1 MRLLIPISL
10 TLLLSACAQQP
21 DLEPDLATVVDDRSL
36 TQPAPLSQVS
46 YSSLL
51 PLAAAVPE
59 SASQR
64 INYGTGALQYGQ
76 LFLPANGSNTPAPLL
91 VFVHG
96 GCWLNAYDITH
107 SQAFSY
113 ALAQQGFAVWS
124 IEYRRTGDE
133 GGGWPGSY
141 QDILQALRHIP
152 SLPQEQL
159 DLNRIVLAGHSAGG
173 HLALL
178 AASEWNA
185 LSSLPALKGVVGLA
199 AITDVKRYSQGDNS
213 CQKATQ
219 GFFAGDIHNQAEAY
233 QQANPVEYPILKTS
247 LLLHG
252 NADSIV
258 PVEQANDSGFP
269 MLLVPGAGHFDWIHP
284 QSAAYNQFLFSLNE
298 LISP

>member
-21 DLEPDLATVVDDRSL
+21 DLGPDLATVVDDRSL
-36 TQPAPLSQVS
+36 TQPALLSQVS

-59 SASQR
+59 SASKR

-113 ALAQQGFAVWS
+113 ALAQQGYAVWS

-141 QDILQALRHIP
+141 QDIMQALRYIP
-152 SLPQEQL
+152 YLPRKQL
-159 DLNRIVLAGHSAGG
+159 DLSRVVLAGHSAGG

-178 AASEWNA
+178 AASEVTMT
-185 LSSLPALKGVVGLA
+185 PALKGVIGLA
-199 AITDVKRYSQGDNS
+199 AITDVKRYSQGENG

-219 GFFAGDIHNQAEAY
+219 GFFAGDLQSQAEAY
-233 QQANPVEYPILKTS
+233 QQANPVEQPIPQST

-252 NADSIV
+252 SADSIV
-258 PVEQANDSGFP
+258 PIEQASDSGLP
-269 MLLVPGAGHFDWIHP
+269 MLLVPDAGHFDWIHP
-284 QSAAYNQFLFSLNE
+284 QSAAYNQFLLSLNE